1 MKRINIKFVFWVC
14 AAFIMIGLLIYVPLS
29 LYLPQKITSQ
39 ILKRDVKIAEYISS
53 QVRDPLLTRDKM
65 ALSLLLHDNLENL
78 PDAEYMFIQ
87 DSEGNI
93 VTHTFGSGFPSD
105 LVDIN
110 QIAREDPYNI
120 KKFMVGQRE
129 FYDLAVPILAG
140 GSDSLHLGVSLKSGK
155 KEIAEFARVNY
166 YVAGAIFAG
175 LGFGFLVLLVISV
188 REAKRVSGLE
198 ERNRLAME
206 LHSGL
211 AQSLASVVM
220 RLEICQKLFEKGA
233 AEAMSELEKLK
244 ENARELVRNARQAIN
259 NLRGS

>member
-1 MKRINIKFVFWVC
+1 MRKINAKFIFLICLVFV
-14 AAFIMIGLLIYVPLS
+14 AIGLLIYIPLS

-39 ILKRDVKIAEYISS
+39 ILKRDAKIAEYISRQIRS
-53 QVRDPLLTRDKM
+53 PLLTRDKM
-65 ALSLLLHDNLENL
+65 ALNLLLHDNLDNL

-87 DSEGNI
+87 DSEGEI
-93 VTHTFGSGFPSD
+93 VTHTFGSGFPAD

-110 QIAREDPYNI
+110 QIDGESPYHI
-120 KKFMVGQRE
+120 KKFVVGRKE

-155 KEIAEFARVNY
+155 REIAEFARINY
-166 YVAGAIFAG
+166 YVAGVIFTG
-175 LGFGFLVLLVISV
+175 LGFGFLVLLVLSV

-220 RLEICQKLFEKGA
+220 RLEICQKLFEKG
-233 AEAMSELEKLK
+233 EEDAMEELNKLK
-244 ENARELVRNARQAIN
+244 ENARELVKSARQAIN
-259 NLRGS
+259 NLKGS